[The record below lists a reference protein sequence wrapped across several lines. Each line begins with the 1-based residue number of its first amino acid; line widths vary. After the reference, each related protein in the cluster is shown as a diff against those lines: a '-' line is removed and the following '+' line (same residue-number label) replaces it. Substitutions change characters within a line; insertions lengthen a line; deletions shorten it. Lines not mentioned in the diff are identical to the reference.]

1 MSALEWLCLSSF
13 PIEGNKAIA
22 LAVAVLDC
30 PANYPTMTLGVFFPY
45 YVLVVP
51 AYQRRATYAMS
62 TIVKQKVGSHHY
74 TPLHCSA

>member
-51 AYQRRATYAMS
+51 AYQRRATYCN
-62 TIVKQKVGSHHY
+62 TNQREEKVRHVGM
-74 TPLHCSA
+74 